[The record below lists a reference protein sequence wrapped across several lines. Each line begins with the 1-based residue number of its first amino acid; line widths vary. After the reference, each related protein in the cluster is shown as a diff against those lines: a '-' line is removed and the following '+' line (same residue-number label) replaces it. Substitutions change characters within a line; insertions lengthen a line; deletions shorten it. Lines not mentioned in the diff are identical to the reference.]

1 MKTFKGENIRLIFSI
16 IFTSTILVGSTF
28 LWKNLN
34 NNYDLVNSVLN
45 DKTEQQVILMEN
57 IDICSDKESENLWG
71 YNFVIDSNYETEK
84 TYNVQILGN
93 HIKNEDIHYS
103 IDNGEIMTLNSD
115 NMILRKNILANDE
128 HSYIFKVW
136 LTNEYENNDLN
147 VLINFE

>member
-1 MKTFKGENIRLIFSI
+1 MKTLSKENIRLIFSI
-16 IFTSTILVGSTF
+16 IFTITILVGSTF

-34 NNYDLVNSVLN
+34 KNYDLVNGIIN
-45 DKTEQQVILMEN
+45 DEKQVILMEN
-57 IDICSDKESENLWG
+57 IDICSDKESSKLLG
-71 YNFVIDSNYETEK
+71 YNFIIDSNFDIEK
-84 TYNVQILGN
+84 TYNVQILSD

-136 LTNEYENNDLN
+136 LTNDYQDNDLN
-147 VLINFE
+147 ILINFE